1 MGHVQQSYYN
11 YNDYNYFAFVKYQ
24 HNCESRSW
32 NRSRRVNRFI
42 IYSGYVVA
50 GMLISG
56 GVGFFIAAIIETV
69 RYGHGKYL
77 DHKLH
82 RR

>member
-1 MGHVQQSYYN
+1 
-11 YNDYNYFAFVKYQ
+11 
-24 HNCESRSW
+24 
-32 NRSRRVNRFI
+32 VNRFI